1 MKTGIVVL
9 NFNDAKE
16 TVSFVEK
23 IKSYNIL
30 DSIVVVDNASTD
42 DSLTDVKYK
51 ESI

>member
-16 TVSFVEK
+16 TVPFVEK

-42 DSLTDVKYK
+42 VL
-51 ESI
+51 

>member
-42 DSLTDVKYK
+42 DSLT
-51 ESI
+51 